1 MFYRD
6 LVQFEALETVVQLRD
21 ADQVGEAERLV
32 KSYVISDRMAD
43 QLVNLVLPNLQFQTP
58 RDNKGVLIIGNYGT
72 GKSHLM
78 AVLSAL
84 AEYPETLAF
93 LADERVRTAASPM
106 AGKFKVL
113 RVEIGGVTR
122 SLRDILLDELEHAL
136 ERWETP
142 YHFPPADQ
150 VTNHKNLLIE
160 AVGKF
165 QEKYPG
171 YGILL
176 VVDEMLDYLRSREE
190 RALIL
195 DLGFMREL
203 GEVAANTPFR
213 FVGGLQESLFDTP
226 RFEFVAR
233 QLNRVKDRFE
243 QVRIARE
250 DVAFVVSRRLL
261 RKTDAQLAQVTEH
274 LRPFAHLYRQ
284 MSERLDE
291 FARLFPIHP
300 TYIET
305 FEQVTIAE
313 KRHVLKTFSQAI
325 RALLDME
332 VPTDQPGLVSYD
344 HYWPI
349 VKDDPA
355 LRSIPGIARVIE
367 KSNVLEGRIRNAYTR
382 PNLLPVALRIIQA
395 LSVQRLT
402 KSDINVPLGVTAE
415 ELRDGLCLHMRL
427 PEQTDEFLLD
437 QVKVA
442 LREIMRT
449 VQGQFIS
456 FNEDNGQYYLDLQ
469 KVVDFDAKIAER
481 GEAID
486 RPDLNRYFFDALKQ
500 ALQLSDTT
508 YINNYNI
515 WFYELPW
522 LEKKVNRPGYLF
534 FGAPDERSTAQPP
547 RDFYIYW
554 LPPFFSRK
562 YHDDQLAD
570 EVLFQ
575 LTGLDEAFEQ
585 KVRLYAGARAMAI
598 ESSEYRQAY
607 ADKAEEH
614 YRVMLRWL
622 RDNLKDHLRIIHQG
636 VTESVEAVL
645 ARTRSSA
652 SQTVEELLKL
662 ISTTLLAPAFDEKY
676 PDYPNFRR
684 LSQPVSETARPN
696 TAQEAINFICGRG
709 RTNLGLAVLDGLE
722 LLDGEQLR
730 PGQSRYARKFL
741 EALQAKPEGQVVNR
755 GELIEIVAGGIVP
768 VEKDLYFHLE
778 PEFVMVVLMAL
789 VWNGEIALNVD
800 GRDELDAGSLERA
813 LTLSLNTLTDFRF
826 YKAPRSLPI
835 NLWAAI
841 FEGLGLKPGLVRDPN
856 TQRQAVEELQRAV
869 NAELER
875 VTTLLDRVQAG
886 LNLWNS
892 PVFTDRYTM
901 VDEGGVIV
909 SSDQPDVL
917 FSITELLSGLRAQKQ
932 FLEDLTRYN
941 TIGKLRNLRL
951 TGTQISDAADDRQ
964 TVKRA
969 AQLVELVAQI
979 QPVTSYLAEALANLP
994 QNHPW
999 LERAVSARAAL
1010 LEDVRRLGKGENGGR
1025 TAPALL
1031 RDMEALKREYIA
1043 AYAEL
1048 HRALVLSPRFDERRV
1063 RLYSDSR
1070 LAALDQLSA
1079 MSLFHSGS
1087 AAELEAWKQAAKE
1100 LPTCREFH
1108 EGAIE
1113 TTPTCP
1119 SCRLRPSQR
1128 NQAVRAEQTLEI
1140 LDTRLDDLLKRW
1152 RLALRANLG
1161 SETARHS
1168 LEAMTP
1174 SERQPLEAFLTQNDD
1189 DPNLPAGF
1197 VSAAEKALRG
1207 IQALTLSIDD
1217 LLAALK
1223 TGGLPCTLE
1232 ELQRR
1237 FGDYLRGQ
1245 MRGRDAGNTR
1255 LTLDR

>member
-6 LVQFEALETVVQLRD
+6 LVQFESLETVVQLRD
-21 ADQVGEAERLV
+21 ADDLSAAAQFV
-32 KSYVISDRMAD
+32 KSYVISERMAD
-43 QLVNLVLPNLQFQTP
+43 QMVNLILPNLQFQRP
-58 RDNKGVLIIGNYGT
+58 HDNKGVLVVGNYGT

-78 AVLSAL
+78 AMLSAV
-84 AEYPETLAF
+84 AEYGETLEF
-93 LADERVRTAASPM
+93 VSDERVKAAAGGL

-113 RVEIGGVTR
+113 RAEIGGVTR
-122 SLRDILLDELEHAL
+122 SLRDILLDELEGAL
-136 ERWETP
+136 ERWGTP
-142 YHFPPADQ
+142 YHFPPADE
-150 VTNHKNLLIE
+150 VTNHKNIIIE
-160 AVGKF
+160 SVGKF

-171 YGILL
+171 CGILL
-176 VVDEMLDYLRSREE
+176 VVDELLDYLRTREE

-195 DLGFMREL
+195 DLGFLREI

-213 FVGGLQESLFDTP
+213 FVGGLQETLFDSP

-233 QLNRVKDRFE
+233 QLNRVRDRFE

-250 DVAFVVSRRLL
+250 DIAYVVSRRLL
-261 RKTDAQLAQVTEH
+261 RKTDAQLAQVTDH
-274 LRPFAHLYRQ
+274 LRQFTHLYKQ

-313 KRHVLKTFSQAI
+313 KRHVLKTFSLAI
-325 RALLDME
+325 RALLELE

-344 HYWPI
+344 HYWGI

-355 LRSIPGIARVIE
+355 LRAVPGIARVIE

-382 PNLLPVALRIIQA
+382 PNLMPIALRIISA

-415 ELRDGLCLHMRL
+415 ELRDGLCLYLRL
-427 PEQTDEFLLD
+427 PESNDEFLLD

-456 FNEDNGQYYLDLQ
+456 YNDENGQYYLDLQ
-469 KVVDFDAKIAER
+469 KVIDFDAKIAER

-508 YINNYNI
+508 YVTNYNI
-515 WFYELPW
+515 WFFELPW

-547 RDFYIYW
+547 RDFYVYW
-554 LPPFFSRK
+554 LPPFLSRP
-562 YHDDQLAD
+562 YYDGQLAD
-570 EVLFQ
+570 EVIFQ

-585 KVRLYAGARAMAI
+585 KVRLYAGAKAMAN
-598 ESSEYRQAY
+598 ESSEHRRDY
-607 ADKAEEH
+607 ADKADEY
-614 YRVMLRWL
+614 YRGLLRWL
-622 RDNLKDHLRIIHQG
+622 RDNLREHLRIIHQG
-636 VTESVEAVL
+636 VTETVEAVL
-645 ARTRSSA
+645 TRARSSA
-652 SQTVEELLKL
+652 SQTVDELLRVV
-662 ISTTLLAPAFDEKY
+662 SATLLTPAFGEKY
-676 PDYPNFRR
+676 PEYPTFRR
-684 LSQPVSETARPN
+684 LNQPVGENARQN
-696 TAQEAINFICGRG
+696 TAQEAINYICGRG
-709 RTNLGLAVLDGLE
+709 RTNLGQAVLDGLE
-722 LLDGEQLR
+722 LFDQEQIR
-730 PGQSRYARKFL
+730 PYQSRYARKFL
-741 EALQAKPEGQVVNR
+741 EILQTKAEGQVVNR
-755 GELIEIVAGGIVP
+755 GELIEIVAGGLLPI
-768 VEKDLYFHLE
+768 EKDLFFHLE
-778 PEFVMVVLMAL
+778 PEFVMVTLMAL
-789 VWNGEIALNVD
+789 VWSGDIVLNVD
-800 GRDELDAGSLERA
+800 GREELDAGSLERA
-813 LTLSLNTLTDFRF
+813 LTFGLPALTDFRF
-826 YKAPRSLPI
+826 YKQPRNLPI

-841 FEGLGLKPGLVRDPN
+841 FENLGLQPGLIRDTN
-856 TQRQAVEELQRAV
+856 THRQAVEELQRSV

-875 VTTLLDRVQAG
+875 TTILLDRVQSG
-886 LNLWNS
+886 MNLWNMA
-892 PVFTDRYTM
+892 VFTDRYTM

-909 SSDQPDVL
+909 DGDQPNITFSVL
-917 FSITELLSGLRAQKQ
+917 EVLTGLRGYKQ

-951 TGTQISDAADDRQ
+951 TAIQITDAVTDRQ
-964 TVKRA
+964 TTKRA

-979 QPVTSYLAEALANLP
+979 QPLTTYLAEAVAIMP
-994 QNHPW
+994 ENHPW
-999 LERAVSARAAL
+999 LERALRARTLL
-1010 LEDVRRLGKGENGGR
+1010 LEDVRRLGKNDTGGR
-1025 TAPALL
+1025 AAPAIL
-1031 RDMEALKREYIA
+1031 RDTEALKREYIA

-1048 HRALVLSPRFDERRV
+1048 HRALVLAPRFDERRT
-1063 RLYSDSR
+1063 RLYNDTR
-1070 LAALDQLSA
+1070 LAALNQLAGLGLFSA
-1079 MSLFHSGS
+1079 GS
-1087 AAELEAWKQAAKE
+1087 AAELEAWKQAARE

-1113 TTPTCP
+1113 SSPTCP
-1119 SCRLRPSQR
+1119 SCHLRPAQR
-1128 NQAVRAEQTLEI
+1128 NQAIRAEQTLDS
-1140 LDTRLDDLLKRW
+1140 LDLRLDDLLKRW
-1152 RLALRANLG
+1152 RQALRANLG

-1174 SERQPLEAFLTQNDD
+1174 VERQPVDAFLAQPDT
-1189 DPNLPAGF
+1189 DPALPNGF
-1197 VSAAEKALRG
+1197 AVAADKALRG
-1207 IQALTLSIDD
+1207 IQSLTLSVDD

-1223 TGGLPCTLE
+1223 SGGLPCTLD

-1237 FGDYLRGQ
+1237 FGDYLRTQ
-1245 MRGRDAGNTR
+1245 MRGHDAGNTR